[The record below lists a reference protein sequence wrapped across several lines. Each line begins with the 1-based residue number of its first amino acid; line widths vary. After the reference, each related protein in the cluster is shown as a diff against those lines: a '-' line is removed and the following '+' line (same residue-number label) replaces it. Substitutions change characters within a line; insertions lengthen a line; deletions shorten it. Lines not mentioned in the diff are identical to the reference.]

1 MTMGLW
7 LNRLGIDPLKVLN
20 SVYED
25 QEIAPAKRSKGAN
38 PALLNTLNVAIVET
52 KVCATLVE
60 SETKEAGT
68 MVANAKARLWQKIKA
83 KHEAF
88 GQALV
93 EAKAAGRNEVRINRY
108 PKETE
113 SWIEKA
119 LQANRPDLLRMIEED
134 LRPIIQVFDDPDATI
149 EIQVDELI
157 DALLASEGEKG
168 RRASR
173 QDAA

>member
-1 MTMGLW
+1 
-7 LNRLGIDPLKVLN
+7 
-20 SVYED
+20 
-25 QEIAPAKRSKGAN
+25 
-38 PALLNTLNVAIVET
+38 
-52 KVCATLVE
+52 
-60 SETKEAGT
+60 

-119 LQANRPDLLRMIEED
+119 LQAARPDLLRMIEED